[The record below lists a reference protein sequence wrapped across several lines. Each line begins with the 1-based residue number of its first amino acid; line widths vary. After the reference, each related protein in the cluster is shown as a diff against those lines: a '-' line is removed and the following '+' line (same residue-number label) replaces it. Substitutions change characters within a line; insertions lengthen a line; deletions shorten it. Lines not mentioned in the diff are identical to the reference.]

1 MPAPKQSKKPRKKA
15 AAGQG
20 GLRLLNPNAAGIDI
34 GATMHYVA
42 VPAERAENP
51 VRCFGTHTADLH
63 ELAAWLQECQITSVA
78 LESTGSY
85 WIALYQVLERAGFTV
100 VLCNA
105 RHVKNLPGRKTDVA
119 DAAWLQEL
127 HSYGLLSGSFRPED
141 QVCILRAYLRHRD
154 NLTKATG
161 VHIQHMQK
169 ALIEMNLKLHHV
181 LSDITGVS
189 GQAIIRAIVAG
200 ERDPLTFA
208 ALKHERVK
216 KSNAEIAQALE
227 GEYREEH
234 LFTLRQALEL
244 YDFHLAR
251 IAECDAEIERALRGW
266 DKKVDVATAPLPGK
280 TTRKTT
286 FAQGQH
292 ELRTQLYTVTGVDLT
307 TLPGMEVLSVQALLS
322 EVGTDMT
329 RWRTE
334 KHFCSWLR
342 LCPDNRICRQ
352 PPLPPFGLAFG
363 ETSHSVRLRRQTF
376 PRQAAPG
383 P

>member
-161 VHIQHMQK
+161 VPIQHMQK
-169 ALIEMNLKLHHV
+169 ALIEP
-181 LSDITGVS
+181 S
-189 GQAIIRAIVAG
+189 G
-200 ERDPLTFA
+200 
-208 ALKHERVK
+208 
-216 KSNAEIAQALE
+216 
-227 GEYREEH
+227 
-234 LFTLRQALEL
+234 
-244 YDFHLAR
+244 AR
-251 IAECDAEIERALRGW
+251 
-266 DKKVDVATAPLPGK
+266 
-280 TTRKTT
+280 
-286 FAQGQH
+286 
-292 ELRTQLYTVTGVDLT
+292 
-307 TLPGMEVLSVQALLS
+307 
-322 EVGTDMT
+322 
-329 RWRTE
+329 
-334 KHFCSWLR
+334 
-342 LCPDNRICRQ
+342 
-352 PPLPPFGLAFG
+352 
-363 ETSHSVRLRRQTF
+363 
-376 PRQAAPG
+376 
-383 P
+383 